1 MLVMPRAV
9 RYADGMSIS
18 HSIAALLAGC
28 FCLAAGLVSAD
39 DLPPSIVFILADD
52 LGHGDTGPYG
62 VPDAKT
68 PRLDQLAAEGVKFT
82 QCYSM
87 GPELSVTKAVISSAT
102 E

>member
-1 MLVMPRAV
+1 MTRWLLLSAWSVCLIW
-9 RYADGMSIS
+9 GIS
-18 HSIAALLAGC
+18 PLCAQEK
-28 FCLAAGLVSAD
+28 
-39 DLPPSIVFILADD
+39 PNIVFILADD